1 MHTVRLANGKMVK
14 TVGSTSLSVIFGCFH
29 YTGKFHIL
37 DCAVPLILGMEFLSK
52 MSPVVDFL

>member
-37 DCAVPLILGMEFLSK
+37 DCAVPLILGMEFFVQNEPGS
-52 MSPVVDFL
+52 